1 MESSMVERVARALC
15 AVDLNT
21 GLSAE
26 GVTEYVAGFWPNHI
40 DHARAAIEAMRQ
52 PTEAM
57 EESLPH
63 RNLGD
68 ELSPSEIWTTMIA
81 AALTP
86 EMQKTLPP

>member
-1 MESSMVERVARALC
+1 MESSMVERVARALL
-15 AVDLNT
+15 AHEWRDHPT
-21 GLSAE
+21 PPAFE
-26 GVTEYVAGFWPNHI
+26 TEHREYWMT
-40 DHARAAIEAMRQ
+40 DARAAIEAMRQ